1 MDFLDQIYIVR
12 VKLEQA
18 QPSHI
23 DGIHLKSPFVIGG
36 QSADSSHFVAG
47 A

>member
-1 MDFLDQIYIVR
+1 MDFLDQIYTVP

-18 QPSHI
+18 QPPHI
-23 DGIHLKSPFVIGG
+23 NGIHLKSPFVIGG
-36 QSADSSHFVAG
+36 QSADSCHFVAG